1 MESLIM
7 SLRLVHSAEETSNGW
22 VHPGLY
28 VADKSRYSSD
38 YKCIVYSVLL
48 NTQTTEQNEYI
59 VFNPQNKQ

>member
-1 MESLIM
+1 MESL

-28 VADKSRYSSD
+28 VADKCYSSD
-38 YKCIVYSVLL
+38 YKCIVLL